1 MLLQSQTLPVRRFV
15 WFSDLVATLLL
26 LVLIDVGEAAHSRRR
41 FIVRRDGDDRY
52 DRSITTF
59 SAEGWLAQVEY
70 GMEASLRGSTVA
82 TLKIGSDND
91 KSGGSS
97 GICLVLQNSSYG
109 KVHRLDHHLWLV
121 TAGLSGDARTLAQ
134 ILRDACQDIRS
145 SYGESP
151 TTKEVAKLAGSLQ
164 HQLTRTGGARPFGC
178 TAFVV
183 GVDPSSLVEEN
194 GDGRCRLGNPQLY
207 QTDPGGIVEEC
218 SHGVAGK
225 NRDAVLKVLSPLV
238 ETKGSPKASSS
249 IPYNDGTLLE
259 VKAAA
264 MARQILKELNN
275 HAANDDDDQTVDV
288 WIIQPHVYRRGGTQ
302 ATCYR
307 GVTMDTVSRI
317 HNGST

>member
-1 MLLQSQTLPVRRFV
+1 MLLRSQTLPVRRFV
-15 WFSDLVATLLL
+15 WFSNLVATLL
-26 LVLIDVGEAAHSRRR
+26 VLGLFEAGESAHSRRR
-41 FIVRRDGDDRY
+41 FVVRRDGDDRY

-59 SAEGWLAQVEY
+59 SAEGRLAQVEY
-70 GMEASLRGSTVA
+70 GMESSLRGSTAV

-194 GDGRCRLGNPQLY
+194 GDDRFRLGNPQLY

-218 SHGVAGK
+218 SHGVAGR
-225 NRDAVLKVLSPLV
+225 NRDAVLKVLSPMV
-238 ETKGSPKASSS
+238 ETKGTPHAYSSS
-249 IPYNDGTLLE
+249 TENDGTPLE
-259 VKAAA
+259 AKAAA
-264 MARQILKELNN
+264 MARQILSELNS

-288 WIIQPHVYRRGGTQ
+288 WIIRPHAHRRGGTQ
-302 ATCYR
+302 AMCYR
-307 GVTMDTVSRI
+307 GVTLDTVSRI
-317 HNGST
+317 HNGIT